1 MRGEQPKQ
9 RKHLKVTPKTGMNL
23 EEEEEQQGRLEQRA
37 TVREEEVMTRGR
49 EQREKTSSRKAPS
62 AWLRSRGW
70 VQMCWEALQ
79 GVILSDVIFFFKQNH
94 LFLVELGLCGCVR
107 AFANCSERKVF
118 FDVVA
123 SLVTE
128 HGL

>member
-37 TVREEEVMTRGR
+37 TVGEEEVMTRGR
-49 EQREKTSSRKAPS
+49 EQREKTSSGKAPS

-70 VQMCWEALQ
+70 VQM
-79 GVILSDVIFFFKQNH
+79 
-94 LFLVELGLCGCVR
+94 
-107 AFANCSERKVF
+107 
-118 FDVVA
+118 
-123 SLVTE
+123 
-128 HGL
+128 